1 VKAGT
6 GEYDRIRKGE
16 ERKVEKMKDFV
27 VAEIKILPL
36 GTGSPG
42 VSHLVADCVSL
53 LKNAPDIRYQVTPM
67 ATVVEGSLDRIL
79 EIVARMHELP
89 FTKGVQRVVTS
100 LTVDDRRDTS
110 ITMDSKVTAVETKL
124 NGR

>member
-1 VKAGT
+1 
-6 GEYDRIRKGE
+6 
-16 ERKVEKMKDFV
+16 MKDFV

-124 NGR
+124 SGR

>member
-1 VKAGT
+1 
-6 GEYDRIRKGE
+6 
-16 ERKVEKMKDFV
+16 MKDFV

>member
-1 VKAGT
+1 
-6 GEYDRIRKGE
+6 
-16 ERKVEKMKDFV
+16 MKDFV

-36 GTGSPG
+36 GTGNPG

-53 LKNAPDIRYQVTPM
+53 LENAPDLHYRVTPM

-79 EIVARMHELP
+79 EIVAKMHELP

-100 LTVDDRRDTS
+100 LTIDDRRDKNIS
-110 ITMDSKVTAVETKL
+110 MDSKVRAVEAKL
-124 NGR
+124 NDR